1 VGSKRILI
9 LNAALVLCSCS
20 AIAVAGDREA
30 GLAAQFKVAAPAER
44 AKLARNLSYRNDT
57 PEMVAALVPFLE
69 SDDAELRA
77 DTAYVLRGFHSRA
90 LQSAAPALLAAVN
103 HDPAWRVRANAAYA
117 LMTIPETGGTLAAF
131 GKCAAD
137 ADARVRAACAK
148 GLGAVARA
156 RQGGDNDNDV
166 IPLLATALGDDAR
179 LVRYGAAIG
188 FQEIA
193 STDPAAVRALAAR
206 LDVEPDPWVRGA
218 IARAIAASG
227 PAAGPALP
235 ALTRAVLDPLPLYT
249 ADQVVA
255 AMAAIGAPALPTHK
269 ATLGYGATA
278 ARYPGRAAGA
288 AKTALVKLKVPMT
301 APLVA
306 ALQRGP
312 AQQRMFAAAVLGEK
326 AAEATSAIPALEA
339 ALKDDDARVRR
350 AAATSLGQLT
360 TYDST
365 ALPALLGALKD
376 PDSGVR
382 ESAVDALDNGLDG
395 AFVGNDRALA
405 ASRAGKP
412 VPKPVDVLPSPMVAQ
427 TARALGA
434 RLGDADIT
442 VAAIAAQALGK
453 MGPQAAPALG
463 PLKAALLAPDGDN
476 ARDAADALAA
486 MGGIGAP
493 VLIEAVRKG
502 ASPAD
507 GSGIGIRGRA
517 AAALATLG
525 WQKQLGDYE
534 AAAVAALID
543 GLSDPRSDVR
553 GQVAEALGNL
563 GHAGDAPSMKG
574 TVVAA
579 LKGAMDREQDDDA
592 KQSMQLAMRNWGAG
606 S

>member
-9 LNAALVLCSCS
+9 LNAVLVLCSCS
-20 AIAVAGDREA
+20 AVAVAGNREA
-30 GLAAQFKVAAPAER
+30 GLAAQFKAAAPAER
-44 AKLARNLSYRNDT
+44 AKLAGNLSHRNDT
-57 PEMVAALVPFLE
+57 PEMVAALAPFLE

-148 GLGAVARA
+148 GLGTAAKA
-156 RQGGDNDNDV
+156 RQGGDNDV
-166 IPLLATALGDDAR
+166 IPLLATDLGDTAR

-188 FQEIA
+188 FQELA
-193 STDPAAVRALAAR
+193 STEPAATHALAAR
-206 LDVEPDPWVRGA
+206 LDVEPDPWVRGT

-227 PAAGPALP
+227 AAAEPALP

-249 ADQVVA
+249 ASQVVA
-255 AMAAIGAPALPTHK
+255 AMAAIGAPAVPTLI
-269 ATLGYGATA
+269 ATLGYRGPAETGSS
-278 ARYPGRAAGA
+278 RRAAIA
-288 AKTALVKLKVPMT
+288 AKAALVKLEVPMT
-301 APLVA
+301 AALIA
-306 ALQRGP
+306 AVQRGP
-312 AQQRMFAAAVLGEK
+312 AQQRMFAAEVLGEK
-326 AAEATSAIPALEA
+326 AAEGTSAIPALEA

-360 TYDST
+360 TYDSA
-365 ALPALLGALKD
+365 ALPALLDALKD

-395 AFVGNDRALA
+395 AFVGNDRALS

-453 MGPQAAPALG
+453 MGPRAAPALP
-463 PLKAALLAPDGDN
+463 PLEAALLAPDGEN

-486 MGGIGAP
+486 MGVIGAP

-534 AAAVAALID
+534 AAAVAALIG

-553 GQVAEALGNL
+553 GEVAEALGNL

-574 TVVAA
+574 RVVAA
-579 LKGAMDREQDDDA
+579 LKGAMDREQDDNA